1 MAIFD
6 IYQYGEGY
14 VLNVQSDLVHG
25 LTTVL
30 MVPLLPLEKAP
41 KPMGRLNPIFELGG
55 RRYSMVTQFMAATQL
70 RGLGAPSGNLKL
82 AHYDE
87 IRSALDM
94 IFLGF

>member
-1 MAIFD
+1 MSIFD

-25 LTTVL
+25 LTTGL

-70 RGLGAPSGNLKL
+70 RGLGAPSGNLKF